1 MGELPH
7 SLKGEVGVL
16 EKPREEGRER
26 GLWGGLVYVG
36 FASLCGSK
44 LLEGR
49 NFPCHIVL
57 SSAQEFSAG
66 QKMSWEWSL

>member
-1 MGELPH
+1 MGELPL

-36 FASLCGSK
+36 FASLCG
-44 LLEGR
+44 E
-49 NFPCHIVL
+49 
-57 SSAQEFSAG
+57 
-66 QKMSWEWSL
+66 